1 MSGDKKGNNPSD
13 YTVNAETFWKIMGAF
28 FWDYSGIGILGI
40 DGFCFLLGAILFSE
54 WTEYHSVHSAP
65 DSRMNRMEGMRF
77 TLNTQNTRSFGKI
90 LAGNPSR
97 PLSPIAPGR
106 HGSSQVTSAMGIPFP
121 DQGAFF
127 SKLKLFLNRNK
138 NSPKE
143 CTLYFILNY
152 SWIVISGYNYC

>member
-1 MSGDKKGNNPSD
+1 
-13 YTVNAETFWKIMGAF
+13 MGAF

-40 DGFCFLLGAILFSE
+40 DGFCVLLGAILFSE

-65 DSRMNRMEGMRF
+65 DSRMNRMEGIRF
-77 TLNTQNTRSFGKI
+77 TQNTRSFGKI

-127 SKLKLFLNRNK
+127 SKLKFRVF
-138 NSPKE
+138 
-143 CTLYFILNY
+143 CY
-152 SWIVISGYNYC
+152 S